1 MIRKVKKFDGG
12 GVARFGTSLSGRM
25 PRSGN
30 YAELPSS
37 GSTLGTT
44 AFESFRNSP
53 QGKKWA
59 AEVEGIKS
67 EREPREQ
74 VMTSKGSVD
83 SDDGVESRDE
93 QTPLRRSGFEKTA
106 KETFKKGG
114 SVGSASKRAD
124 GIAQRGKTRGK
135 MI

>member
-59 AEVEGIKS
+59 AEVEGVKS

-74 VMTSKGSVD
+74 VMDKVITVKQLNKSCG
-83 SDDGVESRDE
+83 EC
-93 QTPLRRSGFEKTA
+93 TACCSGLTIVTGKQI
-106 KETFKKGG
+106 GR
-114 SVGSASKRAD
+114 ASCRE
-124 GIAQRGKTRGK
+124 RV
-135 MI
+135 